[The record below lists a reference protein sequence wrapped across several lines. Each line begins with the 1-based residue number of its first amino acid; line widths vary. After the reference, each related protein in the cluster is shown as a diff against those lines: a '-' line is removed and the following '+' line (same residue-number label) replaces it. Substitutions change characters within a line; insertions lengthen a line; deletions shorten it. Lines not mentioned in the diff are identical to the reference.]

1 MRKVNLVLILV
12 FIALTNLLSNVN
24 AARNI
29 KDRLEPSSWWIG
41 FKNPVVQLMAY
52 SEDIG
57 LLRPEIN
64 YPGLTIKQITGVE
77 NPNYLFIDVLIDEK
91 AKPGVVEILF
101 KDGNKV
107 RKTMSLQLNERK
119 KGSARRQGFSSS
131 DAIYLLMPDRFA
143 NGDPTNDD
151 VEGMLEKADRKAPY
165 GRHGGDLKGI
175 MNHLD
180 YIADM
185 GFTAIWLN
193 PVLENDMP
201 ESSYHG
207 YATTDYYKVDPR
219 YGTNED
225 YKKLVEMANSKGL
238 KVIKD
243 MIFNHCGSQHWWM
256 NDLPSDDWINYD
268 GFVRSNYRLST
279 ISDPNASKA
288 DLKLAIEGW
297 FDRSMPDL
305 NLRNELLLNYLI
317 QNSIWWI
324 EYAGL
329 QGIRQ
334 DTYPYP
340 DKHGMAE
347 WNKRI
352 NLEYPNFNI
361 VGETWIGEPSKL
373 CYWQKDFPNSDG
385 FNSHLKTIMDFPLMD
400 AMHIAFNEKGG
411 GWDDGLIRLYNVLAS
426 DHLYPDLNNML
437 IFPENHDV
445 GRIYTILQEDLRKMK
460 MITAF
465 FATIRGIPQWY
476 YGSEILMTGNGYD
489 GHAHIR
495 HDFPGGWPGD
505 EINAFTKEGR
515 TDEQNEMVDYLS
527 TILNFRKNSKAIHHG
542 KTRHF
547 VPENNVYV
555 YFRYLEDE
563 AVMVILNNSDNEAR
577 TISGKRFDEILS
589 QYSKGVDVLTGE
601 NLSELD
607 SFKID
612 AKSAKII
619 ELKQ

>member
-1 MRKVNLVLILV
+1 MRKVNLVLTLV

-24 AARNI
+24 AAQNI
-29 KDRLEPSSWWIG
+29 KDRLEPASWWIG

-64 YPGLTIKQITGVE
+64 HPGLTIRRITGVE

-91 AKPGVVEILF
+91 AEPGMVEIMF
-101 KDGNKV
+101 KDGKKV

-119 KGSARRQGFSSS
+119 QGSAQRQGFNSS

-151 VEGMLEKADRKAPY
+151 VEGMLEKADRQAPY
-165 GRHGGDLKGI
+165 GRHGGDLQGI

-185 GFTAIWLN
+185 GFTAIWIN

-207 YATTDYYKVDPR
+207 YATTDYYKIDPR

-225 YKKLVEMANSKGL
+225 YKNLVEMANSKGL

-243 MIFNHCGSQHWWM
+243 MIFNHCGSNHWWM
-256 NDLPSDDWINYD
+256 DDLPSDDWINYD

-279 ISDPNASKA
+279 ISDPNASMA
-288 DLKLAIEGW
+288 DLKLATEGW
-297 FDRSMPDL
+297 FDTSMPDL

-361 VGETWIGEPSKL
+361 VGEAWIGEPSKL

-385 FNSHLKTIMDFPLMD
+385 FNSYLKTIMDFPLMD

-411 GWDDGLIRLYNVLAS
+411 GWSDGLMRLYNVLAD
-426 DHLYPDLNNML
+426 DHIYPDVYNML

-445 GRIYTILQEDLRKMK
+445 GRIYTFLQEDLRKMK
-460 MITAF
+460 MVTAF
-465 FATIRGIPQWY
+465 LATTRGIPQWY

-505 EINAFTKEGR
+505 EINAFTSEGR

-527 TILNFRKNSKAIHHG
+527 KILNFRKNSKAIHHG
-542 KTRHF
+542 KTLHF

-589 QYSKGVDVLTGE
+589 RYSNGTDILTGKT
-601 NLSELD
+601 LSTLD
-607 SFKID
+607 SFQID

-619 ELKQ
+619 ELN

>member
-1 MRKVNLVLILV
+1 MRKVNFVLTLV

-24 AARNI
+24 AAQNI

-64 YPGLTIKQITGVE
+64 YPGLTIKQIIGVE

-91 AKPGVVEILF
+91 AEPGMVEILF

-107 RKTMSLQLNERK
+107 RKTMSLQLNKRK
-119 KGSARRQGFSSS
+119 KGSAQRQGFNSS

-185 GFTAIWLN
+185 GFTAIWIN

-243 MIFNHCGSQHWWM
+243 MIFNHCGSNHWWM
-256 NDLPSDDWINYD
+256 DDLPSDDWINYD

-279 ISDPNASKA
+279 ISDPNASMA
-288 DLKLAIEGW
+288 DLKLATEGW

-305 NLRNELLLNYLI
+305 NLRNDLLLNYLI

-400 AMHIAFNEKGG
+400 AMHIAFNERGG
-411 GWDDGLIRLYNVLAS
+411 GWSDGLMRLYNVLAS
-426 DHLYPDLNNML
+426 DHLYPDINNML
-437 IFPENHDV
+437 VFPENHDV
-445 GRIYTILQEDLRKMK
+445 GRIYTILEEDLRKMK

-505 EINAFTKEGR
+505 EINAFTSEGR

-527 TILNFRKNSKAIHHG
+527 KILNFRKNSKAIHHG

-555 YFRYLEDE
+555 YFRYLDNE
-563 AVMVILNNSDNEAR
+563 AVMVILNNSDNVAR
-577 TISGKRFDEILS
+577 TLSGKRFDEILS
-589 QYSKGVDVLTGE
+589 RYNNGTDILTGKK
-601 NLSELD
+601 LSAFD

-619 ELKQ
+619 ELK

>member
-1 MRKVNLVLILV
+1 MRKVNIVLILV

-64 YPGLTIKQITGVE
+64 HPGLTIKQITGVE
-77 NPNYLFIDVLIDEK
+77 NPNYLFIDVLIDEN
-91 AKPGVVEILF
+91 AEPGVVEILF

-107 RKTMSLQLNERK
+107 RKTMSLQLNERE
-119 KGSARRQGFSSS
+119 KGSAQRQGFNSS
-131 DAIYLLMPDRFA
+131 DVIYLLMPDRFA
-143 NGDPTNDD
+143 NGDPANDD
-151 VEGMLEKADRKAPY
+151 AEGMLEKADRKAPY

-175 MNHLD
+175 MDHLD
-180 YIADM
+180 YIAKM
-185 GFTAIWLN
+185 GFTAIWIN

-243 MIFNHCGSQHWWM
+243 MIFNHCGSKHWWM
-256 NDLPSDDWINYD
+256 DDLPSNDWINYD
-268 GFVRSNYRLST
+268 DFVRSNYRLST

-288 DLKLAIEGW
+288 DLKLATEGW

-340 DKHGMAE
+340 DKYGMAE

-411 GWDDGLIRLYNVLAS
+411 GWDDGLMRLYNVLAN
-426 DHLYPDLNNML
+426 DHLYPDVNNML
-437 IFPENHDV
+437 VFPENHDV
-445 GRIYTILQEDLRKMK
+445 GRIFTILEEDLRKMK
-460 MITAF
+460 MVTAF
-465 FATIRGIPQWY
+465 IATTRGIPQWY

-489 GHAHIR
+489 GHANIR
-495 HDFPGGWPGD
+495 HDFPGGWRGD
-505 EINAFTKEGR
+505 ETDAFTSEGR
-515 TDEQNEMVDYLS
+515 TDEQNEMVEYLS
-527 TILNFRKNSKAIHHG
+527 KILNFRKNSKAIHHG
-542 KTRHF
+542 KTLHF

-555 YFRYLEDE
+555 YFRYLDNE
-563 AVMVILNNSDNEAR
+563 AVMVILNNSDNVAR
-577 TISGKRFDEILS
+577 TLSGKRFDEILS
-589 QYSKGVDVLTGE
+589 RYNNGTDILTGKK
-601 NLSELD
+601 LSALD

-619 ELKQ
+619 ELK

>member
-12 FIALTNLLSNVN
+12 LIALTNLLSNVN

-64 YPGLTIKQITGVE
+64 HPGLTIKRIIGVE

-119 KGSARRQGFSSS
+119 KGSARRQGFNSS

-185 GFTAIWLN
+185 GFTAIWIN

-207 YATTDYYKVDPR
+207 YATTDYYKIDPR

-243 MIFNHCGSQHWWM
+243 MIFNHCGSKHWWM
-256 NDLPSDDWINYD
+256 DDLPSDDWINYD

-279 ISDPNASKA
+279 ISDPNASRA
-288 DLKLAIEGW
+288 DLKLATEGW
-297 FDRSMPDL
+297 FDTSMPDL

-361 VGETWIGEPSKL
+361 VGEAWIGEPSKL

-385 FNSHLKTIMDFPLMD
+385 FNSYLKTIMDFPLMD

-411 GWDDGLIRLYNVLAS
+411 GWSDGLMRLYNVLAD
-426 DHLYPDLNNML
+426 DHLYPDVNNML
-437 IFPENHDV
+437 VFPENHDV
-445 GRIYTILQEDLRKMK
+445 GRIFTILKEDLRKMK
-460 MITAF
+460 MVTAF

-505 EINAFTKEGR
+505 KINAFTSEGR

-527 TILNFRKNSKAIHHG
+527 KILNFRKNSKAIHHG
-542 KTRHF
+542 KTLHF

-589 QYSKGVDVLTGE
+589 QYSKGTDVLTGE
-601 NLSELD
+601 NLSALD

-619 ELKQ
+619 ELK